1 VVDSDQ
7 SCSRSHPGR
16 VDAGE
21 AGLRHFTL
29 DASDQEAT
37 VARMEHT
44 VTVNRPAEEVFAYLA
59 DVRNLPHWQAEVVE
73 TRPQG
78 EVAVGARFVEV
89 RSFLGKRIESTIEIV
104 EYEPSRLFT
113 IKVIDGPV
121 PFEVRHT
128 LDSEGD
134 ATRVQVVGEGEPG
147 GFFKLA
153 EGLVTRKVQK
163 AAEKDFAKLKQ
174 VLEARP

>member
-1 VVDSDQ
+1 
-7 SCSRSHPGR
+7 
-16 VDAGE
+16 
-21 AGLRHFTL
+21 
-29 DASDQEAT
+29 
-37 VARMEHT
+37 MEHA

-59 DVRNLPHWQAEVVE
+59 DVRNLPEWQDEVVE

-78 EVAVGARFVEV
+78 EAGVGARFVEV
-89 RSFLGKRIESTIEIV
+89 RSFLGKRLESTIEIV

-113 IKVIDGPV
+113 IRVIEGPI

-128 LDSEGD
+128 LEPDG
-134 ATRVQVVGEGEPG
+134 AGTRVAVVGEGEPG

-174 VLEARP
+174 VLEARS